1 MHWVTCLQYEA
12 TQKLRSLDSM
22 STQRMPDSLPSD
34 PMASQSPT
42 TPATSPPTSSMSLAD
57 VLSKCKDKEDAKF
70 QAFEWLRDEGNDHDG
85 GAGEAKHLL
94 VGALKVIKDFE
105 EIRDASKAAD
115 AQFDDVAARCEKAVN
130 SMKGKVDEA
139 RLEKWKSEKLK
150 GEQENVSMAKQAYND
165 AAAVLDGLMSKI
177 LACFEP
183 DETMEDPTMVEMM
196 DEMKM
201 WLLED
206 EKTEQ
211 KGMEVDADGK
221 GGKAPVAPAVGD
233 ADGKGTYS
241 RMCDKGGQAPVAP
254 TVGDAD
260 GKGAAGGM
268 CEAGGQAPVAP
279 TVRDADGKG
288 ATGGMCDKG
297 GQAPVAPTVG
307 GADAKVGVVG
317 FEVQLPSHIYHFQTP
332 LKHYFFVILMFL
344 TTYWSIKWIRNS
356 HLVCT
361 PLINNIYI

>member
-105 EIRDASKAAD
+105 EIRDASQAAD

-130 SMKGKVDEA
+130 SMKGKVDEV

-221 GGKAPVAPAVGD
+221 GGKARVAPAV
-233 ADGKGTYS
+233 
-241 RMCDKGGQAPVAP
+241 V
-254 TVGDAD
+254 
-260 GKGAAGGM
+260 
-268 CEAGGQAPVAP
+268 
-279 TVRDADGKG
+279 DADGKG
-288 ATGGMCDKG
+288 ATGGMCDQG
-297 GQAPVAPTVG
+297 GKAPVAPTVG

-317 FEVQLPSHIYHFQTP
+317 FEVQLPSHTYHVQTP
-332 LKHYFFVILMFL
+332 LKQYFFVILMFL
-344 TTYWSIKWIRNS
+344 TTYWSKRWIRNS

-361 PLINNIYI
+361 PLNNIYIYI